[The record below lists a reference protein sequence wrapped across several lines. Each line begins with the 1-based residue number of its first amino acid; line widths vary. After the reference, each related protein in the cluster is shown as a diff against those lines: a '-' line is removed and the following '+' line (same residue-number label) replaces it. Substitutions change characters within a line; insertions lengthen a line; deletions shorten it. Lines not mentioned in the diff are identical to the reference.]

1 MRFCLTNPQ
10 ATGSEAIVL
19 VVGTP
24 AITLSHDAKENPAKS
39 KEVSKS
45 GVGRGSGSAN
55 IGEVWT
61 LRPSAFFFQLH
72 TTLPKADYKDPS
84 HPHHTECY
92 MRFFNESIYYS
103 CNYALLFVPAQT
115 FFILPCTCTT
125 RNVPPQKKMTK
136 ALSCLHRN
144 PPSPTI
150 ACTTTKWFI
159 KWMKCSCES
168 NAHYAFAMYSSP
180 I

>member
-125 RNVPPQKKMTK
+125 RNVPPAKEDDESSELSPSQSSLSHHRLHNNEMVHKMDEVFM
-136 ALSCLHRN
+136 R
-144 PPSPTI
+144 I
-150 ACTTTKWFI
+150 
-159 KWMKCSCES
+159 
-168 NAHYAFAMYSSP
+168 
-180 I
+180 